1 MDMSGQGLR
10 NLAPELFR
18 YQFLGELYIAS
29 NKLSRLPKQIGDLRQ
44 LKHLDVSFNQLTE
57 IPPELGMCTFLKQ
70 LLMFNNN
77 IQELPYE
84 LGSLHN
90 LDVIGVEGNPLEPG
104 LKQEIMDKGTKSL
117 INAFRENAPGMLYC
131 LRYAYS

>member
-1 MDMSGQGLR
+1 MSGQGLR
-10 NLAPELFR
+10 NLAPALFR

-70 LLMFNNN
+70 LLLFNNN

-84 LGSLHN
+84 MGSLHM
-90 LDVIGVEGNPLEPG
+90 LDVLGIEGNPLESSV
-104 LKQEIMDKGTKSL
+104 KSEIMEKGTRSL
-117 INAFRENAPGMLYC
+117 ITAFRENAPGM
-131 LRYAYS
+131 SSMV